1 MSINHFEIWG
11 RGGLGNQVIE
21 YLYGI
26 AEAIEQKRDYILF
39 FSGKQPDKR
48 FNIAM

>member
-1 MSINHFEIWG
+1 MSINDLEIWG

-26 AEAIEQKRDYILF
+26 AEAIEKGREYKLF
-39 FSGKQPDKR
+39 F
-48 FNIAM
+48 